1 MYIQKYTFIVEYQN
15 HNRIF
20 SDYLINILH
29 ENDFK
34 ILLEDVEKFR
44 TNCE

>member
-34 ILLEDVEKFR
+34 IQPEYVEKIR
-44 TNCE
+44 IN